1 MRTTDFRFDAF
12 RHRPVLKSIRT
23 SRPWVR
29 GMVCLAAVIA
39 VSLPAGVSQQTQ
51 PFTVGLSGDP
61 QPRDISTWPPI
72 NPLANRT
79 ADPNR
84 ILEDSMKLRDYR
96 KRMDQLNLVRHKEMT
111 TDTEKLVALANQLKS
126 ETDKDTKASK
136 ETSSLSMESVR
147 QAEQIE
153 KLAHSVRDKM
163 RATAGN

>member
-1 MRTTDFRFDAF
+1 
-12 RHRPVLKSIRT
+12 
-23 SRPWVR
+23 
-29 GMVCLAAVIA
+29 MVCLAAVIA